1 MEVIKKMD
9 EKYVLEFEDAL
20 AIMKAILG
28 ERFIEYLFPVDDDGN
43 VVLDFKDQRI
53 NFTAHCLI
61 QVFISRLPYSLRDPS
76 YLPYAQYFSKTEHG
90 DIPVVEAYRRSFGG
104 SSYSL
109 PETQDA
115 LEAFPRKRLLSFYP
129 STLFKPQQEQV
140 PYFGLIAPLFAT
152 EPESHKQYEKLFYD
166 DFAVRTLL
174 LQHGVDPDDDKSRKQ
189 ALVSFNVP
197 CQLNFFPLLVEQATL
212 LNSVYSAWLKKNN
225 PSYIDVTN
233 ELSHSLS
240 IARAVLRGE
249 QCQIPAILVFSG
261 IDARALEYAQI
272 NNGIFRNPN
281 LFEKNYLLP
290 VDLNNVAIFE
300 TQCPLY
306 TIQVS
311 NQSTRDDASCLDGMT
326 KALMND
332 PTTQNLWKTAEK
344 IRLAILLASEGAMNP
359 VYCGSYISSPV
370 CLRSPSIS
378 SPGLTNQGNSEENFV
393 INTEQFQ
400 YWYELLEKVHLPEIS
415 IERFL
420 RAFSERSN
428 IEDSVIDLFIA
439 VECVFGTKTEL
450 QFKISAVV
458 ATILFPCNE
467 AKRKETFKAFK
478 MLYNLRSEIVHGNSG
493 KRNDNDRFDNVNLL
507 KKYVLKLFKA
517 LLTDFSWV
525 LERKPEKRIEEVL
538 LRDYTTVACQK

>member
-28 ERFIEYLFPVDDDGN
+28 ERFIEYLFPVDDDSN

-115 LEAFPRKRLLSFYP
+115 LEAFLRKRLLSFYP

-197 CQLNFFPLLVEQATL
+197 CQLNFFR
-212 LNSVYSAWLKKNN
+212 Y
-225 PSYIDVTN
+225 
-233 ELSHSLS
+233 
-240 IARAVLRGE
+240 
-249 QCQIPAILVFSG
+249 
-261 IDARALEYAQI
+261 
-272 NNGIFRNPN
+272 
-281 LFEKNYLLP
+281 
-290 VDLNNVAIFE
+290 
-300 TQCPLY
+300 
-306 TIQVS
+306 
-311 NQSTRDDASCLDGMT
+311 
-326 KALMND
+326 
-332 PTTQNLWKTAEK
+332 
-344 IRLAILLASEGAMNP
+344 
-359 VYCGSYISSPV
+359 
-370 CLRSPSIS
+370 
-378 SPGLTNQGNSEENFV
+378 
-393 INTEQFQ
+393 
-400 YWYELLEKVHLPEIS
+400 
-415 IERFL
+415 
-420 RAFSERSN
+420 
-428 IEDSVIDLFIA
+428 
-439 VECVFGTKTEL
+439 
-450 QFKISAVV
+450 
-458 ATILFPCNE
+458 
-467 AKRKETFKAFK
+467 
-478 MLYNLRSEIVHGNSG
+478 
-493 KRNDNDRFDNVNLL
+493 
-507 KKYVLKLFKA
+507 
-517 LLTDFSWV
+517 
-525 LERKPEKRIEEVL
+525 
-538 LRDYTTVACQK
+538 